1 MHAIRSGEDPHGNIT
16 VPTSRTLSKE
26 KESRVFEELNVGQR
40 VQGITTKILEMKKQ
54 KRGIDKNIGKLE
66 RELETIF
73 DENGID
79 CIEVEFGML
88 VRRKKQQGYEWIVE
102 I

>member
-1 MHAIRSGEDPHGNIT
+1 MNRILKNCGVNFER
-16 VPTSRTLSKE
+16 
-26 KESRVFEELNVGQR
+26 RVFEELNIGKR
-40 VQGITTKILEMKKQ
+40 VQGITAKILEMKKQ

-66 RELETIF
+66 QELERIF

-88 VRRKKQQGYEWIVE
+88 VRRKKQQGYEWVVE

>member
-1 MHAIRSGEDPHGNIT
+1 MNRILKNCGVNFER
-16 VPTSRTLSKE
+16 
-26 KESRVFEELNVGQR
+26 RVFEELNIGKC
-40 VQGITTKILEMKKQ
+40 VQGITAKILEMKKL

-66 RELETIF
+66 QELERIF

-88 VRRKKQQGYEWIVE
+88 VRRKKQQGYEWVVE